1 MSSNVVL
8 DTHTGMC
15 VDSPVVNSMR
25 KGFVD
30 IAKDSRR
37 EAMKYFLDIAFN
49 DNKEERENLLRSERS
64 LNYQTIWQYGQLLEK
79 DLDNAQAKGG

>member
-1 MSSNVVL
+1 
-8 DTHTGMC
+8 MC
-15 VDSPVVNSMR
+15 VESPVVYSMR

-30 IAKDSRR
+30 IGKDSRR
-37 EAMKYFLDIAFN
+37 EALKYFLDIAFN